1 MERKSW
7 LNTHSYRQTHIFAY
21 NNNNKYKS
29 KGFTLHTHIQTQ
41 THVETETEQGK
52 STWKNVKKNCEKA
65 EGNREKIAYVNVHRN
80 VLPQHTHIHTHTF
93 AWRSHTLIYNVR
105 VQKIMKKRTNI
116 QRRPFVVRAASH
128 SLKRKISRW
137 GRQCIGGRSVSQ
149 HTHTHTHTLK

>member
-80 VLPQHTHIHTHTF
+80 VLPQHTHIHTHTPLHGGLTHSYTM
-93 AWRSHTLIYNVR
+93 WGCKRLWKNLQTYNEDLRRSCCLTFTEEENFPVGATMCWWQECEPTHTPI
-105 VQKIMKKRTNI
+105 
-116 QRRPFVVRAASH
+116 
-128 SLKRKISRW
+128 
-137 GRQCIGGRSVSQ
+137 
-149 HTHTHTHTLK
+149 HTH